1 MVSNILANGTDLDSI
16 FETRTGT
23 KIADVNIQ
31 VAGTDISNRYED
43 IASGSAASAT
53 NILTGGN
60 DLNTKFAAIGTVGGS
75 WEPLATNTATSS
87 GGVSTLSVGLNFGNE
102 SGSNRML
109 IFVVLSEGATPRTH
123 TSATY
128 DGTSLT
134 QIGSSTINADGGTA
148 VSMSF
153 WRMMESQL
161 PSTSGS
167 KTFGISYGG
176 LQQGHNVCAI
186 LWADVNQSAPVGTT
200 LQTNTAETQ
209 TPTFTLGTT
218 QSSNTD
224 DAVVTAFAACDA
236 SDTYA
241 TGDIT
246 DNGTNMNIVCELNAR
261 NAPGGALRV
270 AWDIIPD
277 ASESYTW
284 SCAYGSGGC
293 DSAGTASININ
304 PA

>member
-1 MVSNILANGTDLDSI
+1 MVSNIFANGTDLDSI
-16 FETRTGT
+16 FETRTT
-23 KIADVNIQ
+23 AKIADVNIQ
-31 VAGTDISNRYED
+31 VAGTDISNRYEN
-43 IASGSAASAT
+43 ITSGSAASTT

-60 DLNTKFAAIGTVGGS
+60 DLNTKFAAIGTVGG
-75 WEPLATNTATSS
+75 WQPLATNTATLSS
-87 GGVSTLSVGLNFGNE
+87 GTSTLSLGVNFGNE

-109 IFVVLSEGATPRTH
+109 IFVVLSEGATQRTH

-134 QIGSSTINADGGTA
+134 QIGSTINADGGTA

-153 WRMMESQL
+153 WRMMSSQL

-186 LWADVNQSAPVGTT
+186 LWADVNQSVPVGT
-200 LQTNTAETQ
+200 LQTNTAVTQ

-218 QSSNTD
+218 QTSNAN

-284 SCAYGSGGC
+284 ACAYGSGGC
-293 DSAGTASININ
+293 DSAGTGSININ